1 MESVTRRDLRNVY
14 EAEGESAAYSK
25 LYELGE
31 NVPEWSNVKDWEA
44 FTNSLVADL
53 NQQVTLQKKIVT
65 QEEIARDKKLSDLF
79 IAAKDPSSNL
89 GEVVLEFEKMV
100 SEGVEGGEKR
110 ISQDKITSF
119 YTSIKSSQKEQRDT
133 LDVFTEISNKW
144 GGDSSVIVD
153 QKDVN
158 KFYDDVVLNI
168 PDLDN
173 ATKADF
179 VNKMLVVP
187 NTMKRQLKQY
197 LMSGDAELIKEA
209 ADLTDRIDE
218 MPGIIQGVFSAE
230 EKAFANQV
238 NLLAPVMGSEKAIK
252 EAREITDPRNAE
264 RIKARKDKIKEEKF
278 YKDDAEIVEGYFES
292 GAISSAFRT
301 LIGSAPIR
309 IDPVNKARIEKEFR
323 ETRDAL
329 YISGFG
335 DKSEVDSRA
344 LKEVSRNYGEFKFGE
359 RNLLMKYPMGLYYN
373 SEKGTDYIVDQAVED
388 ASKIMG
394 YKVSPE
400 NIYFEWDDRT
410 AREAEGK
417 RPSYL
422 MGVMDEGGDFIPTG
436 ERFYPDPSIPNAEA
450 QQETDESVERGRME
464 NIQMQKNNQYLKDFE
479 KKKGFTR
486 LGAI

>member
-1 MESVTRRDLRNVY
+1 
-14 EAEGESAAYSK
+14 
-25 LYELGE
+25 
-31 NVPEWSNVKDWEA
+31 
-44 FTNSLVADL
+44 
-53 NQQVTLQKKIVT
+53 
-65 QEEIARDKKLSDLF
+65 
-79 IAAKDPSSNL
+79 
-89 GEVVLEFEKMV
+89 
-100 SEGVEGGEKR
+100 
-110 ISQDKITSF
+110 
-119 YTSIKSSQKEQRDT
+119 
-133 LDVFTEISNKW
+133 
-144 GGDSSVIVD
+144 
-153 QKDVN
+153 
-158 KFYDDVVLNI
+158 
-168 PDLDN
+168 
-173 ATKADF
+173 
-179 VNKMLVVP
+179 
-187 NTMKRQLKQY
+187 
-197 LMSGDAELIKEA
+197 
-209 ADLTDRIDE
+209 
-218 MPGIIQGVFSAE
+218 
-230 EKAFANQV
+230 
-238 NLLAPVMGSEKAIK
+238 MGSEKAIK

-278 YKDDAEIVEGYFES
+278 YKDDPEIVEDYFES
-292 GAISSAFRT
+292 GIISGAFRT